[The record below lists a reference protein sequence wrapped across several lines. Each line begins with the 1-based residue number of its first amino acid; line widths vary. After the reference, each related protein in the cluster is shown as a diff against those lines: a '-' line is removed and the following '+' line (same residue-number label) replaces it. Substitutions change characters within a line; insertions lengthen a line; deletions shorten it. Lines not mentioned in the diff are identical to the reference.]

1 MKNKTNNDVYR
12 VFFVI
17 LFELSLS
24 TMAIAYPIIFWPN
37 DEQRKEKVLSISKQ
51 EAIHTYIHMTLH
63 KLKLVQKLQI
73 ADQSKGSDMEEWFH
87 EHLHIPEYQ
96 QLIIKHIF
104 SKCLLKRDTGNH

>member
-1 MKNKTNNDVYR
+1 
-12 VFFVI
+12 
-17 LFELSLS
+17 
-24 TMAIAYPIIFWPN
+24 
-37 DEQRKEKVLSISKQ
+37 
-51 EAIHTYIHMTLH
+51 MTLH

-104 SKCLLKRDTGNH
+104 SKCLLKRDTGNY

>member
-1 MKNKTNNDVYR
+1 
-12 VFFVI
+12 
-17 LFELSLS
+17 
-24 TMAIAYPIIFWPN
+24 
-37 DEQRKEKVLSISKQ
+37 
-51 EAIHTYIHMTLH
+51 MTLH

-104 SKCLLKRDTGNH
+104 SKCLLKRDTGYYKTIKRYACSLYEHLSLVDLANVETEALSQWHMFLVPFCR